1 MVYASEM
8 VNDWVI
14 QNKVSRERTTQ
25 GIMIALDCF
34 VEEMDLEQSFV
45 AKC

>member
-8 VNDWVI
+8 VDDWVI
-14 QNKVSRERTTQ
+14 QNKVSRERTT
-25 GIMIALDCF
+25 IALDCF
-34 VEEMDLEQSFV
+34 IEEMDLEPSFV